1 MNTNQMLQHMIG
13 DSPWVDPENTVDT
26 IKAGDGEKEIHT
38 VAVCWYPSLETLRA
52 AIELGCDLLVTH
64 EPTWWD
70 HHDRPGGWRE
80 RGPGLEKTK
89 LLQDSGMVVARLH
102 DTWDNWPVHGIRDSL
117 AKGLG
122 FTRFVGEDETRW
134 HATYEVEPQSLRDF
148 ARTVAQKVA
157 PLGEDAVQ
165 VVGDPEMIVQH
176 PSIGVGCGGPGEDMI
191 DIGSDVL
198 IMCFDGA
205 SYWSQRE
212 RFAEQVSVSSPSS
225 TERRR
230 CGEWSHWPATSRT
243 PGPISTCT
251 TLTDTGRP
259 GTSRPTGRG
268 GELRRVRD
276 PVTDG
281 PAGLDGGCTS
291 HLDLAIHRSR
301 VRFQSGVLL
310 RRPQA
315 TRALNRPARQ
325 LTAQPHPE

>member
-52 AIELGCDLLVTH
+52 AIELGCDLVVTH

-165 VVGDPEMIVQH
+165 VIGDPEMIVQH

-212 RFAEQVSVSSPSS
+212 RFAEQGVGVITLEHGT
-225 TERRR
+225 TEMWGMESLARYIEDTWPDLDVHYLDR
-230 CGEWSHWPATSRT
+230 HWKAWHATA
-243 PGPISTCT
+243 
-251 TLTDTGRP
+251 
-259 GTSRPTGRG
+259 
-268 GELRRVRD
+268 
-276 PVTDG
+276 DG
-281 PAGLDGGCTS
+281 
-291 HLDLAIHRSR
+291 
-301 VRFQSGVLL
+301 
-310 RRPQA
+310 
-315 TRALNRPARQ
+315 
-325 LTAQPHPE
+325 